1 MHCVRKVNESLTW
14 VGADDR
20 KIHIFEGIYPL
31 KRGMSYNSYLL
42 KDEKTVLL
50 DTVDK
55 ACLETFLENVN
66 YALDGRKL
74 DYIIVHHMEPDH
86 SATLKTLLDYYP
98 DVTVVCNQKILN
110 MIYQFFGSDLKLQTL
125 IVNEGDT
132 LNVGEHTFHFVNAP
146 MVHWPEVMMSYESK
160 DKMLFSADAFGTFG
174 ALNGALF
181 SDEVE
186 YEYNYLDEARRYYT
200 NIVGKYGP
208 QVQAVLKKASALDI
222 KLICPLHGFVFRKD
236 LDKIIDKYLKWS
248 SYTPEEKGVLIVY
261 SSVYGHTENAANILA
276 CQLVEKGL
284 KVEMFDLSLTDVSV
298 VVANAFKYSHIVLAS
313 TTYNMGIFLL
323 MDNLLCD
330 LISHNLQNRIV
341 AILENGSWA
350 PQAGKLMKE
359 EVMKMKNMTILD
371 NSVTIKSSVDE
382 SSLNQIV
389 SLADAI
395 AKTF

>member
-1 MHCVRKVNESLTW
+1 MIE
-14 VGADDR
+14 
-20 KIHIFEGIYPL
+20 I
-31 KRGMSYNSYLL
+31 
-42 KDEKTVLL
+42 
-50 DTVDK
+50 
-55 ACLETFLENVN
+55 
-66 YALDGRKL
+66 
-74 DYIIVHHMEPDH
+74 
-86 SATLKTLLDYYP
+86 LLDYYP
-98 DVTVVCNQKILN
+98 EATVVCNQKILN

-160 DKMLFSADAFGTFG
+160 DKILFSADAFGTFG

-186 YEYNYLDEARRYYT
+186 YVHNYLDEARRYYT

-284 KVEMFDLSLTDVSV
+284 KVEMLDLSLTDVSV
-298 VVANAFKYSHIVLAS
+298 VVANAFKYSHLVLAT
-313 TTYNMGIFLL
+313 TTYNMGMFLL
-323 MDNLLCD
+323 MDNLLHD
-330 LISHNLQNRIV
+330 LISHNLQNRTI
-341 AILENGSWA
+341 ALMENGSWA

-359 EVMKMKNMTILD
+359 EINKMKNMTIIE
-371 NSVTIKSSVDE
+371 SVVTIKSSVTTQTME
-382 SSLNQIV
+382 QIV
-389 SLADAI
+389 NLAHAI
-395 AKTF
+395 EETF